1 MKGEIEA
8 KLGRGLCGAL
18 DLEDSYTSPSGVEAK
33 KLGKKDILDFTDN
46 LERVLLHAYNATKP
60 VPRPDPEVPNVDLT
74 EEEKAAEEARK
85 ALVADVEDHRRRD
98 FIYRVPELI

>member
-33 KLGKKDILDFTDN
+33 KLELSFIMTMDGINNNYIKGAAKAKEKEEKAPAQSLDRRR
-46 LERVLLHAYNATKP
+46 LRVLL
-60 VPRPDPEVPNVDLT
+60 V
-74 EEEKAAEEARK
+74 AALQ
-85 ALVADVEDHRRRD
+85 ALM
-98 FIYRVPELI
+98 LS